1 MLNKRVGTLLALVLA
16 SSMVLS
22 GPAAVLAASGNSGG
36 TSQTETRE
44 DKDDEE
50 KEVEEEDDVSA
61 DAEKDKKSKKNKKS
75 ASKNSVSGAQ
85 KSPESVDEAKEEETE
100 TTDEKEE
107 ESLSRA
113 DATDEEAGIST
124 VSDPD
129 LETDKGYVYDKD
141 SGKLIISRNKVLEL
155 PKAVSEGSIQS
166 IRVESKDGADLTFS
180 GLHTTDKTGPSLEVA
195 SGAGPVQIHLKG
207 QNILNSFAINNT
219 AQVTIDGAGVLKMA
233 GKVTIGSSSKPV
245 VINGGNIQTSFVPQP
260 VNGKATLYA
269 ISVNQLTPKTSYSI
283 TGLKVGP
290 SLNSYS
296 YGNAIIADEKGTVVM
311 YLPVGKVQ
319 VSLND
324 VGYNGTVSS
333 DGMGVLKKVE
343 SDKPSNTPT
352 PPATNTP
359 TGSPTTT
366 PTSTP
371 SGNQP
376 DIALESNNKI
386 YWINSGAT
394 YRSGASLQFYATGA
408 GYGPEEPQEL
418 HPVRNSTR
426 FVPVS
431 WSVADNNNTNGDS
444 GTWKKKDRQITSGGA
459 SSGNGTYTPSEYR
472 FKDSFI
478 LSTNTASSVPYTL
491 RVSYQKETYNGKKWQ
506 KTNDPVATQSVSFY
520 IRNVDA
526 VGTITPTPRSTY
538 YSNRLTTTAS
548 RRGISSNARN
558 ARTSDDTPIGT
569 MIFLMFAAAGSGVVI
584 FRKKTRS

>member
-22 GPAAVLAASGNSGG
+22 GPAAVLAASENSGG

-75 ASKNSVSGAQ
+75 ASKNSVSGVQ

-107 ESLSRA
+107 ESLPRA
-113 DATDEEAGIST
+113 DATDEETGIST

-129 LETDKGYVYDKD
+129 LETDKGFDYDKD
-141 SGKLIISRNKVLEL
+141 SGKLIISGNKALEL
-155 PKAVSEGSIQS
+155 PKVVSEGSIQS

-269 ISVNQLTPKTSYSI
+269 ISVNQLTPQTSYSI

-352 PPATNTP
+352 PPVTNTP

-371 SGNQP
+371 SRNQP

-418 HPVRNSTR
+418 NPIRNSTR

-478 LSTNTASSVPYTL
+478 LSTNAASSVPYTL

-548 RRGISSNARN
+548 RSGVSSNARN

>member
-61 DAEKDKKSKKNKKS
+61 DAEKDKKAKKNKKS

-100 TTDEKEE
+100 TTDETEE
-107 ESLSRA
+107 EGLPRA
-113 DATDEEAGIST
+113 DATDEETGIST

-269 ISVNQLTPKTSYSI
+269 ISVNQLTPQTSYSI

-343 SDKPSNTPT
+343 SNKPSNTPT

-426 FVPVS
+426 YVPVS

-548 RRGISSNARN
+548 RSGISSNARN